1 MRLAVA
7 LMVVLLWS
15 ALNACSSR
23 ETSRDSFVGK
33 WKSTRATT
41 PIYLH
46 DNGDW
51 EIKQNDGTILQYGV
65 WQLKDGSIVWSF
77 KIGSSVGHDRNSIL
91 SVKPREF
98 RLRESDGSTTTFTRL
113 D

>member
-7 LMVVLLWS
+7 LAVVLILCGLS
-15 ALNACSSR
+15 ACSR
-23 ETSRDSFVGK
+23 EASRDSFVGK
-33 WKSTRATT
+33 WKSSRATT

-51 EIKQNDGTILQYGV
+51 EIKQDDGTILQYGV
-65 WQLKDGSIVWSF
+65 WQLKDGSILWSF
-77 KIGSSVGHDRNSIL
+77 KIGGSVGHDRNSIL

-98 RLRESDGSTTTFTRL
+98 KLREADGSTTTFTRL